1 MDGLKKWQDIRS
13 QLSKSMKNLPAK
25 SRFEINNKIMDYSEK
40 VLQNS
45 SLSLIYDDYG
55 NQLYEKT
62 SDVQKYLSCQKTG
75 DTFLIQKDDSKLV
88 KTKTKDDAH
97 NTDFIPYDTIEGI
110 HEDTVKH
117 DMDIDSYFH
126 QQNDYLYISEEQN
139 NRKEKILDES
149 INSIKDY
156 INTKG
161 TTEFVKIDKNFNT
174 IIK

>member
-1 MDGLKKWQDIRS
+1 MDGIQKWQDIRS
-13 QLSKSMKNLPAK
+13 QLSKGMKDLPAK
-25 SRFEINNKIMDYSEK
+25 SRFEINNKLLDYSEK
-40 VLQNS
+40 VLQNN
-45 SLSLIYDDYG
+45 SLSLIYDEYG

-62 SDVQKYLSCQKTG
+62 SDVQNYLSCKKTG

-97 NTDFIPYDTIEGI
+97 NTDFIPYDSIKGI
-110 HEDTVKH
+110 HEDTVKY
-117 DMDIDSYFH
+117 DMDIDSYFQ

-149 INSIKDY
+149 VDMIKAY

-161 TTEFVKIDKNFNT
+161 QLEFSKIDKNFNT
-174 IIK
+174 IIR